1 MPQEERTDEQKKVI
15 RQLERVE
22 TGLKNRNKEVWK
34 WVRQKLVS
42 LLVDINLSRSS
53 LRNSVEG

>member
-22 TGLKNRNKEVWK
+22 TGLKK
-34 WVRQKLVS
+34 QKQ
-42 LLVDINLSRSS
+42 RSM
-53 LRNSVEG
+53 EMG